1 MHGCQCAGVGTF
13 LRLRRTTAVAA
24 FRAREDPAGGK
35 KEDVALGEL
44 LFEFTGQASRGGS
57 AG

>member
-1 MHGCQCAGVGTF
+1 MHGCQCAGVRTF

-35 KEDVALGEL
+35 EEDVALGEL
-44 LFEFTGQASRGGS
+44 LFEFTG
-57 AG
+57 